1 MAAISEAVE
10 QAIMRSLAREPAER
24 FATAAEF
31 ADALAGRAV
40 WPAPAPA
47 SAAKQE
53 AAAPTKKGCAA
64 AVFFAITLGS
74 VLGRVLLG

>member
-1 MAAISEAVE
+1 
-10 QAIMRSLAREPAER
+10 MRSLAREPAER

-40 WPAPAPA
+40 PAAPAA
-47 SAAKQE
+47 AATQESAAP
-53 AAAPTKKGCAA
+53 AKKGCAA